1 MLQFMYKYKIYIK
14 TYVSG
19 NFFLFICRSVRA
31 RDRRRDRE
39 RVKMCGER
47 SAPLSSLVT
56 PHIDG
61 LDRITGSYCLPNI
74 EFTCAYY

>member
-1 MLQFMYKYKIYIK
+1 MLQFRYKYKIYIR

-19 NFFLFICRSVRA
+19 NSLFICKSVHA

-39 RVKMCGER
+39 NVKMCGER
-47 SAPLSSLVT
+47 SAPLSSSVT
-56 PHIDG
+56 PHKDDLG
-61 LDRITGSYCLPNI
+61 RIPGSSCHPNI